1 MTKARLSTEE
11 ILRLVEEDRLRR
23 ERLEE
28 PYLIAFRATP
38 EEIEMRKVED
48 AKEADLPDEG
58 FRRRAER
65 IARCGREAVRFGFYL
80 RRQGFYPNIPKNDPN
95 A

>member
-1 MTKARLSTEE
+1 MTKTRLSAEE
-11 ILRLVEEDRLRR
+11 ILRLVEEERLKR

-48 AKEADLPDEG
+48 AKEAELPNDRLG
-58 FRRRAER
+58 RWAEKL
-65 IARCGREAVRFGFYL
+65 ARCGREAVRFEFYL
-80 RRQGFYPNIPKNDPN
+80 RRQGFYPNSPTNDPN